1 MKVFGNRR
9 FLIVINGTAKNYA
22 GILPSL
28 IDARALFGCDF
39 VPKLYGTGKKIVIK
53 HLKEWNLSLSSLRN
67 TAASLVNIYGK
78 STKLVSSYYGIKNA
92 NNLSEV
98 QFSV

>member
-1 MKVFGNRR
+1 MKKLMEVFGNKQ

-53 HLKEWNLSLSSLRN
+53 HLKE
-67 TAASLVNIYGK
+67 
-78 STKLVSSYYGIKNA
+78 
-92 NNLSEV
+92 
-98 QFSV
+98 